1 MSVVQLVP
9 RADQPAEE
17 PSVNPVA
24 SVAPP
29 AEKPTTQPPSA
40 PEPYPL
46 DRAFHAMLAQFT
58 GGISPVALSLAW
70 LDWSSHLAA
79 APQRQTE
86 IVKNAV
92 RDTGRFV
99 EAALHAT
106 SPDRKPWSVI
116 QPQRRDRRFR
126 EPQWET
132 APFNLMAQAFLL
144 GESWWHD
151 AATGVRGVAPA
162 NEAVVEFATRQM
174 LDIFAPSNFAAT
186 NPEVLEKAFQSG
198 GENFV
203 FGLQNWCNDLMRM
216 LSGAKPAGDGQFV
229 VGKTVA
235 ASPGKVV
242 YRNELIELIQYYP
255 TTAQVRPE
263 PILIV
268 PA

>member
-1 MSVVQLVP
+1 
-9 RADQPAEE
+9 
-17 PSVNPVA
+17 
-24 SVAPP
+24 
-29 AEKPTTQPPSA
+29 
-40 PEPYPL
+40 
-46 DRAFHAMLAQFT
+46 
-58 GGISPVALSLAW
+58 
-70 LDWSSHLAA
+70 
-79 APQRQTE
+79 
-86 IVKNAV
+86 
-92 RDTGRFV
+92 
-99 EAALHAT
+99 
-106 SPDRKPWSVI
+106 
-116 QPQRRDRRFR
+116 
-126 EPQWET
+126 
-132 APFNLMAQAFLL
+132 
-144 GESWWHD
+144 
-151 AATGVRGVAPA
+151 
-162 NEAVVEFATRQM
+162 M

-268 PA
+268 PAWIMKYYILDLSPHNSLVRYLTVRASPCSLSHGATRMPGIGCCLR